1 MALASGI
8 SARDLGVNLV
18 VNGRDTPR
26 EYINRT
32 TMVNS
37 KKIIVEMIRNKEK
50 PMNMLTLKAM
60 VICFSYPLH
69 VTSMT

>member
-8 SARDLGVNLV
+8 SARDLGANL

-32 TMVNS
+32 AMVNS
-37 KKIIVEMIRNKEK
+37 RKIIVEMIRNRKK
-50 PMNMLTLKAM
+50 PMNMLILKAM
-60 VICFSYPLH
+60 VICFSYALH